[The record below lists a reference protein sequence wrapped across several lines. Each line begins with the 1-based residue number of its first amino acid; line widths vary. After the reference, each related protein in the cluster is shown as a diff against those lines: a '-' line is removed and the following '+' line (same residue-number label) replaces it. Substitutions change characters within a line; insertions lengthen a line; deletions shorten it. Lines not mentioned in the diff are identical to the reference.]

1 MDIALISLLLII
13 CIVQYT
19 KDYFTIESNFLDC
32 TTSYEIPRYKEDGNL
47 FPKEF
52 NYKVKSYTYKITY
65 KNKRIKYK
73 TFNIIEDGR

>member
-19 KDYFTIESNFLDC
+19 KDYFIIDTNQMVSEKEYNITYYESD
-32 TTSYEIPRYKEDGNL
+32 KE
-47 FPKEF
+47 
-52 NYKVKSYTYKITY
+52 YKVKSYTYKITY

>member
-19 KDYFTIESNFLDC
+19 KDYFIIDTNTMISE
-32 TTSYEIPRYKEDGNL
+32 KEYMVTYTENG
-47 FPKEF
+47 KE
-52 NYKVKSYTYKITY
+52 YKVKSYTYKITY